1 MGEIQGGI
9 ILANQA
15 FSEAADLMVGAGEL
29 YFRRKDDPNGLHHLG
44 NVETFNITTDVTTV
58 EKNSSMNRRRELMAS
73 VVTAVAPSGSLTM
86 NEYNPYNLA
95 LGLFGEEHV
104 HLQAEQQV
112 VKDGYTVPSIPGVIE
127 LVDADGNRYY
137 NVKNIKVEPVN
148 AVPSVTKWST
158 GAPIQGTSGA
168 TIDFDATSN
177 YVGTKKQ
184 DIIIKITSDVIA
196 SGSVSGLAF
205 TFQEG
210 FAGSVQTPTMVNIGG
225 IGAKESYKLGTTGV
239 ILEVD
244 VTNGDFSNIKSTD
257 IFKISCE
264 PALNDFI
271 ENTHYEVSEQSSRA
285 GLIKLMD
292 TEKMAAGDTI
302 LVSFETEEAT
312 FVTVSGGSAGEIE
325 GELLFVGDPN
335 QGDTYI
341 IEGWDVKI
349 QPNGDL
355 IGLIG
360 DDFGSFDLTVKF
372 LSNYKEHPDYPYY
385 KATKVGSGTGTEVRA
400 GTYDPRE

>member
-1 MGEIQGGI
+1 M
-9 ILANQA
+9 ANQA
-15 FSEAADLMVGAGEL
+15 FSESADLLVGAGEL

-73 VVTAVAPSGSLTM
+73 VVTAVAPSGTLTM

-104 HLQAEQQV
+104 HLQSEQNV
-112 VKDGYTVPSIPGVIE
+112 IKDAYTVPSVPGVIE

-137 NVKNIKVEPVN
+137 NVKNIKVEPVG
-148 AVPSVTKWST
+148 AVPSVAKWST
-158 GAPIQGTSGA
+158 GVPIQGTSGA
-168 TIDFDATSN
+168 KIDFDSTSN

-184 DIIIKITSDVIA
+184 DIIIKITHDISA
-196 SGSVSGLAF
+196 TGSVSGFAF

-210 FAGSVQTPTMVNIGG
+210 FAGSVQTPTMVNLGG
-225 IGAKESYKLGTTGV
+225 ISSKESYTLGNTGIV
-239 ILEVD
+239 LEVD
-244 VTNGDFSNIKSTD
+244 VTTGDFSNINSTS
-257 IFKISCE
+257 IFKISCD

-271 ENTHYEVSEQSSRA
+271 EGTHYEVSEQSCRA
-285 GLIKLMD
+285 GLVKLMD
-292 TEKMAAGDTI
+292 TEKMMAGDTI
-302 LVSFETEEAT
+302 LISFETEEAN

-335 QGDTYI
+335 QGDTYV

-349 QPNGDL
+349 QPDGNL
-355 IGLIG
+355 EGLISS
-360 DDFGSFDLTVKF
+360 DFGSFDLTVKF
-372 LSNYKEHPDYPYY
+372 LANYKDHPDYPYY
-385 KATKVGSGTGTEVRA
+385 KVTKVGSGTGTEVRT